1 MDGEETRSEERMEAI
16 SRSFLFK
23 GPTVVAALVC
33 LVAALFSV
41 AVGVAVAYT
50 PSNLQGTFLVT
61 LSNGA
66 PLPQGLLNTV
76 GGVMIALGVL
86 YALSALLLF
95 SEQHWIKGVY
105 AGIVVS
111 MVGMLVSG
119 LSTTFA
125 PGIAASGLIINVLI
139 VTLLATETWEAT
151 RGVKK

>member
-1 MDGEETRSEERMEAI
+1 MGGEEKAEERMEAI
-16 SRSFLFK
+16 RGSFLFK

-33 LVAALFSV
+33 LIAALFSV
-41 AVGVAVAYT
+41 VVGVAVIST
-50 PSNLQGTFLVT
+50 PSGLQGTFL
-61 LSNGA
+61 LSLPNGN
-66 PLPQGLLNTV
+66 PLSQAFLNLV
-76 GGVMIALGVL
+76 GEAMVALGVL

-95 SEQHWIKGVY
+95 SEVHWIKGVY

-111 MVGMLVSG
+111 MVGIVVSG
-119 LSTTFA
+119 LSTSFA